1 MPSEGDSI
9 AARSLDSTDSR
20 RMSIASVRILRMA
33 LGTALSMWFSQVV
46 NWPMSYIAPVLTM
59 FILSLPLPVLKLS
72 GGVKFIL
79 VFVVSIHAGLVFL
92 PFMLNQR
99 MVGLL
104 LLGLALYHTFYFT
117 ARGGSP
123 VIGAFATVGLA
134 LVTSI
139 GTVSTDAVLAVTG
152 GLSTCAVFGILF
164 VWVAHAVLPDS
175 LARPEPAV
183 AAGGPPPAATPDLAA
198 ARRSAWRSLIIVMP
212 VIMWFLL
219 SSASASY
226 AAFMIKVAS
235 MGQQASVD
243 QSRQVGKSLL
253 ISTVIGG
260 IAAIIAWQALS
271 IWPSLVMYV
280 LLIGLG
286 GLIMGPRIFA
296 GSSMRPAGAT
306 WSYGYLT
313 MIVVLAPAVLDSQ
326 TGAAAGDAFWSRLGM
341 FIWATIYGTG
351 AVFVFDALW
360 RRDSAAES
368 LARNT
373 PDSQS

>member
-1 MPSEGDSI
+1 MAEEI
-9 AARSLDSTDSR
+9 A
-20 RMSIASVRILRMA
+20 
-33 LGTALSMWFSQVV
+33 
-46 NWPMSYIAPVLTM
+46 
-59 FILSLPLPVLKLS
+59 KLS
-72 GGVKFIL
+72 NRQALKQFMR
-79 VFVVSIHAGLVFL
+79 L
-92 PFMLNQR
+92 PPQ
-99 MVGLL
+99 
-104 LLGLALYHTFYFT
+104 Y
-117 ARGGSP
+117 P
-123 VIGAFATVGLA
+123 
-134 LVTSI
+134 
-139 GTVSTDAVLAVTG
+139 
-152 GLSTCAVFGILF
+152 
-164 VWVAHAVLPDS
+164 
-175 LARPEPAV
+175 
-183 AAGGPPPAATPDLAA
+183 ATPC
-198 ARRSAWRSLIIVMP
+198 RRSASKAQRLALADHRHARDHVVP
-212 VIMWFLL
+212 VVERERKLRCIHDQGR
-219 SSASASY
+219 
-226 AAFMIKVAS
+226 VD
-235 MGQQASVD
+235 GQQASVN

-296 GSSMRPAGAT
+296 GSSMQPAGAT

-360 RRDSAAES
+360 RRESAAES